1 MATSVTLPALGE
13 SVTEGT
19 VTRWLKQPGDQVAVD
34 EPLLEVSTDKVDTE
48 IPSPVAG
55 TLLEIKADE
64 DETVEVGA
72 ELAVIGDEGESA
84 GSGDDSSGADQG
96 RADVDPDA
104 GAESGAS
111 GDQGDGPAGAD
122 DAPEDRKTETETE
135 PPAATTD
142 DAPAAQE
149 TAPASSDTRPEGEAS
164 GSGTSGGGSGTSV
177 TLPALGES
185 VTEGTVTRWLKQVGD
200 EVAVDEPLL
209 EVSTDKVDTEIPSPV
224 AGTLLEIKVD
234 EDETVEVG
242 AELAVIGSGDAGG
255 SGGSGGSG
263 GGGGGAVGAPEAEDA
278 QEAPSGDVDAP
289 EAASQE
295 PTPDPTPPAAQSQ
308 AAPSDR
314 SAGQEDDARTA
325 PKSAGAPPEA
335 QEEPVPS
342 EEPTPG
348 QQRSSDGSGQGRSE
362 APSDGSPS
370 GDGGPYVTPLV
381 RKMAAE
387 HGVDLSSIEGSGVG
401 GRIRKQDVLD
411 AAAAQK
417 QAAEKQ
423 ATEKESAAATQGAP
437 AEKPAAGAPAAASP
451 LRGRTEPMTR
461 LRKVIAKRMVESL
474 QVSAQLTTVV
484 EVDVTPISRLR
495 DAAKAE
501 FASREGVKL
510 SFLPFFAKAAIDALK
525 AHPSLNASIDTEK
538 GEVTYYDHE
547 NLSVA
552 VDTERGLLTP
562 VIKGAGDLSIAGL
575 ARKIADV
582 AERTRTNKIG
592 PDELAGG
599 TFTLTNTGSRGAL
612 FDTPIINQP
621 QVAILGTGTVVKR
634 PVVIDDPN
642 LGETIAVRRMVYLAL
657 TYDHRIVDGADAA
670 RFLTDVKQRLEA
682 GQFEV

>member
-1 MATSVTLPALGE
+1 MATPVTLPALGE

-19 VTRWLKQPGDQVAVD
+19 VTRWLKQP
-34 EPLLEVSTDKVDTE
+34 
-48 IPSPVAG
+48 
-55 TLLEIKADE
+55 
-64 DETVEVGA
+64 
-72 ELAVIGDEGESA
+72 
-84 GSGDDSSGADQG
+84 
-96 RADVDPDA
+96 
-104 GAESGAS
+104 
-111 GDQGDGPAGAD
+111 
-122 DAPEDRKTETETE
+122 
-135 PPAATTD
+135 
-142 DAPAAQE
+142 
-149 TAPASSDTRPEGEAS
+149 
-164 GSGTSGGGSGTSV
+164 
-177 TLPALGES
+177 
-185 VTEGTVTRWLKQVGD
+185 GD

-224 AGTLLEIKVD
+224 AGTLLEIKAEEDETVEVGAELCVIGDEGESGGTRESGGGQEAEAAPDAGAESEGGDDQGTSSTSGKDADEDEPYRKTETETSPPQAKTDDTPPAQETAPGSADTRPEADSSQAGTSPGAAGTPVTLPALGESVTEGTVTRWLKQVGDDVAVD
-234 EDETVEVG
+234 EPLLEVSTDKVDTEIPSPTAGTLLEIKVQEDETVEVG
-242 AELAVIGSGDAGG
+242 AELAVIGSGEARQ
-255 SGGSGGSG
+255 SGEKKS
-263 GGGGGAVGAPEAEDA
+263 APEAEDA
-278 QEAPSGDVDAP
+278 REAPASGEGDAQEAR
-289 EAASQE
+289 SQE
-295 PTPDPTPPAAQSQ
+295 SEPEPDKEQPKQEEPEQEEAPKKEQPAA
-308 AAPSDR
+308 
-314 SAGQEDDARTA
+314 
-325 PKSAGAPPEA
+325 K

-348 QQRSSDGSGQGRSE
+348 QQRTGGEPSGGRE
-362 APSDGSPS
+362 QRS

-387 HGVDLSSIEGSGVG
+387 HGVDLSSLEGTGVG

-411 AAAAQK
+411 AAEAQK
-417 QAAEKQ
+417 KAAEQ
-423 ATEKESAAATQGAP
+423 
-437 AEKPAAGAPAAASP
+437 APAASAPSQEAAPTGGRAAPVTPSP

-484 EVDVTPISRLR
+484 EVDVTAVARLR
-495 DAAKAE
+495 DSVKAE
-501 FASREGVKL
+501 FAAREGVKL

-552 VDTERGLLTP
+552 VDTEKGLLTP
-562 VIKGAGDLSIAGL
+562 VIKEAGDLSIAGL

-582 AERTRTNKIG
+582 AERTRSNKIG

-634 PVVIDDPN
+634 PVVIDDAN

-670 RFLTDVKQRLEA
+670 RFLIDVKQRLES